1 MIRSIHYPAIRRIHI
16 FGGSPRWIA
25 ATASAAAVTA
35 LALGGCSSG
44 GGSASNPQS
53 TKALKQI
60 KLAAQTSRSVRTLT
74 ASLAVHSAGGTTGN
88 LTGTIAIQ
96 LKPGKLIGAHF
107 NLKTGTQNVRLDEI
121 LTSDAIYFKDPSFA
135 KSTGKPWVMAK
146 FSELS
151 AKSGISLG
159 ALLQNLEGS
168 NPLDQ
173 TLLFTA
179 SKDVREVGPKTV
191 DGVATTEYAGTYS
204 PEKAYKSLSPA
215 LRKQLG
221 TMLRNIGTHPV
232 RFHVWIDGQHL
243 IKKADNTES
252 VRGQTVTTN
261 LLVTSVNKPVD
272 IKLPRPAE
280 TAAMPKT

>member
-1 MIRSIHYPAIRRIHI
+1 MIRSIHSPAIHRIHI
-16 FGGSPRWIA
+16 SGGSSRWIA
-25 ATASAAAVTA
+25 VTAGAVTVTA

-44 GGSASNPQS
+44 GSKASSQS
-53 TKALKQI
+53 DKALKQI
-60 KLAAQTSRSVRTLT
+60 KLAAQTSRNVRTLT
-74 ASLAVHSAGGTTGN
+74 ASLAVQSAGGTTGN

-96 LKPGKLIGAHF
+96 LKPSKLIGAHF
-107 NLKTGTQNVRLDEI
+107 KLKTGTQSVHLDEI
-121 LTSDAIYFKDPSFA
+121 LTDDAIYFKDPSFA
-135 KSTGKPWVMAK
+135 KQTGKPWVRAK

-151 AKSGISLG
+151 AKSGVSLG

-179 SKDVREVGPKTV
+179 SKDVKKVGTHMV
-191 DGVATTEYAGTYS
+191 NGVSTTEYTGTYS

-221 TMLRNIGTHPV
+221 TMLRNIGTHAV
-232 RFHVWIDGQHL
+232 RFRVWIDGQHL
-243 IKKADNTES
+243 IRKVTNTEN

-261 LLVTSVNKPVD
+261 LLVTSVNKPIA
-272 IKLPRPAE
+272 IKVPQASQ